1 MDRSPRAQPASLASA
16 RDAGLAL
23 LGRLRRWLVVASLA
37 LVGAFAGLVAQAR
50 PGKSSGAATR
60 AAGASSSDRRSS
72 QQPPPVTSGEG
83 APAPTI
89 APPAQAP
96 LPAPPAPA
104 PPIVSGGS

>member
-1 MDRSPRAQPASLASA
+1 MDRSHRPQSASPTYA

-23 LGRLRRWLVVASLA
+23 LSRLRRWLVVGSLA

-60 AAGASSSDRRSS
+60 PAGGPNAGRHAS
-72 QQPPPVTSGEG
+72 QPPPVTSEEA
-83 APAPTI
+83 APAPAI

-96 LPAPPAPA
+96 LPAPAAPA